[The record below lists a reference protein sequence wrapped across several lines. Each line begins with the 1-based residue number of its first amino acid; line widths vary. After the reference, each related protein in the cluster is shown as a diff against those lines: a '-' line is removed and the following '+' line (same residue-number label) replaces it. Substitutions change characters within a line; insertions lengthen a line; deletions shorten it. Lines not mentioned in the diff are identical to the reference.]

1 MRESEGEKFEVVSSS
16 EQHVLRY
23 IKLLQDPQ
31 TPQTDR
37 QRIIQEL
44 EKNLNHSRNLVT
56 ILQGKESNTHRQQI
70 LEQEQRIIQLISEA
84 LESL

>member
-1 MRESEGEKFEVVSSS
+1 MPESEGNNFEAVSSS

-23 IKLLQDPQ
+23 IKLLHDAQ
-31 TPQTDR
+31 TSVIDR

-44 EKNLNHSRNLVT
+44 KKNLEHSKNVVT
-56 ILQGKESNTHRQQI
+56 VLCDKESNSHRKQI
-70 LEQEQRIIQLISEA
+70 LQQEQRIIQLISDA